1 MFSEDKK
8 KIDHGF
14 RVRILI
20 YINIFPF
27 RLLVTLKR
35 ALCVC
40 GLNGSVM
47 SNSLQPH
54 GLQSTRLLCSWD
66 SLGKNTGVG
75 QLFPSPGD
83 LPDSGI
89 EPQPHALTRLNF
101 GCGVFFDCFFLI
113 RETGAFLGG
122 AKWLRIHLQC
132 RGHRFRAFWGTK
144 VPHAEG

>member
-54 GLQSTRLLCSWD
+54 GL
-66 SLGKNTGVG
+66 
-75 QLFPSPGD
+75 
-83 LPDSGI
+83 
-89 EPQPHALTRLNF
+89 
-101 GCGVFFDCFFLI
+101 
-113 RETGAFLGG
+113 
-122 AKWLRIHLQC
+122 
-132 RGHRFRAFWGTK
+132 
-144 VPHAEG
+144 